1 MEAWNP
7 NIVVV
12 REWCPWWW
20 WCHGVV
26 VSWRWGVAVVVSRW
40 CRRGSVDAVVVVVQ
54 YRVVV
59 KKGKGGK
66 GVKVRGEKNRTIA
79 AVRHGTVV
87 ARRWHKNDSG

>member
-1 MEAWNP
+1 M
-7 NIVVV
+7 
-12 REWCPWWW
+12 
-20 WCHGVV
+20 
-26 VSWRWGVAVVVSRW
+26 
-40 CRRGSVDAVVVVVQ
+40 VVVVQ

-79 AVRHGTVV
+79 VVRHGTVV